1 MLKKRSM
8 GELDDSGFFSG
19 ITEDYSNYRWYKG
32 EEANPYQGDTEKPL
46 AAAFWE
52 YEKEFYMKYL
62 DKADAS
68 ISLAEAYKQWKAEF
82 VQEYLP
88 GKSNPY
94 GDDTNWLQ
102 VFENGKR

>member
-1 MLKKRSM
+1 MF
-8 GELDDSGFFSG
+8 ELYRAWAGS
-19 ITEDYSNYRWYKG
+19 TEGQESTKHRIR
-32 EEANPYQGDTEKPL
+32 Q
-46 AAAFWE
+46 
-52 YEKEFYMKYL
+52 YEKEFHMKYL
-62 DKADAS
+62 DKADTS

-102 VFENGKR
+102 VFENGSNLQKDLTY

>member
-1 MLKKRSM
+1 
-8 GELDDSGFFSG
+8 
-19 ITEDYSNYRWYKG
+19 
-32 EEANPYQGDTEKPL
+32 
-46 AAAFWE
+46 
-52 YEKEFYMKYL
+52 MKYL
-62 DKADAS
+62 DKADTS

-102 VFENGKR
+102 VFCKNFLHVVHNIIL

>member
-1 MLKKRSM
+1 
-8 GELDDSGFFSG
+8 
-19 ITEDYSNYRWYKG
+19 
-32 EEANPYQGDTEKPL
+32 
-46 AAAFWE
+46 
-52 YEKEFYMKYL
+52 MKYL
-62 DKADAS
+62 DKADTS

-94 GDDTNWLQ
+94 GDDTNWQQ